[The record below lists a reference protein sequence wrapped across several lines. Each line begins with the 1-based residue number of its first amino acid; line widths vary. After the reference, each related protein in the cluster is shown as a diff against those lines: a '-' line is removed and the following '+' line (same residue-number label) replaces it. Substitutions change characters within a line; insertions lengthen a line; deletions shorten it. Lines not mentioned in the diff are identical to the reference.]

1 MSLSV
6 SPHNFRYA
14 TVGCNKIAL
23 YIVVLLVQKN
33 IEGGKTN
40 NETPVLYAMLH
51 APKGVCKGVVAP
63 PPPLRYQELIDR
75 RSRERASLWIHWYAF
90 CWESKFTGR
99 RIPWTY
105 NYVTPHSHNLPPCQD
120 VWIKHSYEHTSH
132 SPILNFSW
140 HLQRTEKPW
149 TSFWQLLSVKNCN
162 NTIIHNYPRT
172 QA

>member
-63 PPPLRYQELIDR
+63 PPLYGIKSLSTAVAERGPAYEYTGMHFAGNPNLLGGESPGPIIMSPHIHTICPLAKMSGLNTRMNIPPTLQSWTFLGICKGR
-75 RSRERASLWIHWYAF
+75 RSLEHLSDSF
-90 CWESKFTGR
+90 C
-99 RIPWTY
+99 
-105 NYVTPHSHNLPPCQD
+105 Q
-120 VWIKHSYEHTSH
+120 
-132 SPILNFSW
+132 
-140 HLQRTEKPW
+140 
-149 TSFWQLLSVKNCN
+149 
-162 NTIIHNYPRT
+162 
-172 QA
+172 